1 MDLCHLLAKNMR
13 DDKGVATLIFG
24 LLFLIPFM
32 IFAMF
37 LVESRLLYI
46 QRSMVD
52 DAVVAAGLAALTEV
66 NPIDAAYGEYSLDP
80 TEARETFDKY
90 LKSNLKLDNSFYPLP
105 GSIAISPVRVEDF
118 RVYNP
123 VDLPTECPSGTALKY
138 TTIHAV
144 VSLKVERPAL
154 KGLFGN
160 EVDIVGHR
168 DVDNYF
174 VLSE

>member
-1 MDLCHLLAKNMR
+1 MR

-138 TTIHAV
+138 TTIHAI
-144 VSLKVERPAL
+144 VSLKVKRPAL
-154 KGLFGN
+154 VGLFGN
-160 EVDIVGHR
+160 EVDIVVHR
-168 DVDNYF
+168 DVDNYYK
-174 VLSE
+174 LSE

>member
-1 MDLCHLLAKNMR
+1 MK
-13 DDKGVATLIFG
+13 DKKGSGTLVFG

-32 IFAMF
+32 VFTLF

-46 QRSMVD
+46 EKNIVD
-52 DAVVAAGLAALTEV
+52 DAVVAAGLAALSEF
-66 NPIDAAYGEYSLDP
+66 NPIDAAYGEYSLDS

-138 TTIHAV
+138 TTIHAI
-144 VSLKVERPAL
+144 VSLKVKRPAL
-154 KGLFGN
+154 VGLFGN
-160 EVDIVGHR
+160 EVDIVVHR
-168 DVDNYF
+168 DVDNYYK
-174 VLSE
+174 LSE